1 MMTRA
6 EPIAHWLEEPTVHTE
21 SWALFWTILAV
32 LVPTMF
38 REAVPGS
45 MMGCE
50 TIPYVPSVLLAAVF
64 LGWRYAGI
72 VALFSALVAD
82 WLFLGPPQT
91 LTETCDLFGVGVFL
105 FASALII
112 ASVELPRHVPKET
125 MPSAPDKNPAGI
137 VFSLEKGQAWA
148 SWYGQK
154 HPVRLGPE
162 GEVAEMMEDF
172 LAQLELGKR
181 LTNNPS

>member
-6 EPIAHWLEEPTVHTE
+6 EPIAHWPEEPTVHTE

-32 LVPTMF
+32 LIPTVF
-38 REAVPGS
+38 REVVPGS

-64 LGWRYAGI
+64 LGWRYAAI
-72 VALFSALVAD
+72 AALFSALVAD
-82 WLFLGPPQT
+82 WLFLGPDRT
-91 LTETCDLFGVGVFL
+91 LVDACDLFGVGVFL

-112 ASVELPRHVPKET
+112 ASVELPRQVPRDSVC
-125 MPSAPDKNPAGI
+125 SAPDRDPAGI

-154 HPVRLGPE
+154 APIRLGPE
-162 GEVAEMMEDF
+162 SEVAEMMEDF
-172 LAQLELGKR
+172 LAQLEVGKR
-181 LTNNPS
+181 LANPPH

>member
-6 EPIAHWLEEPTVHTE
+6 EPIANWMEKPMVHTE
-21 SWALFWTILAV
+21 SWALFWAILAV
-32 LVPTMF
+32 LVPTIF
-38 REAVPGS
+38 REIVSGS
-45 MMGCE
+45 IMGCG
-50 TIPYVPSVLLAAVF
+50 TIPYVPSVLLSAVF
-64 LGWRYAGI
+64 LGWRFAAI
-72 VALFSALVAD
+72 VALLSALVAD
-82 WLFLGPPQT
+82 WLFLGSPYSM
-91 LTETCDLFGVGVFL
+91 TETCDFFGVGLFL

-112 ASVELPRHVPKET
+112 ASVELPRRLPRET
-125 MPSAPDKNPAGI
+125 ASAVPDKNPAGI